1 MDRIKFKQQSH
12 VRHAKSHVRSTYGSE
27 TGPCCLTATF
37 MALTWDCDAA
47 FSAFTVPP
55 QGHYSVYHVG
65 SVKLTLYRRYDLRLA
80 I

>member
-1 MDRIKFKQQSH
+1 
-12 VRHAKSHVRSTYGSE
+12 
-27 TGPCCLTATF
+27 
-37 MALTWDCDAA
+37 MALTWVCAAA

-65 SVKLTLYRRYDLRLA
+65 SVKLTLYCRDDSRLA